1 MNFLSLPSLHGLR
14 PRRYG
19 LVSWSSHVPFAF
31 DLVADFRPRLV
42 VELGT
47 HSGESY
53 FAFCQAV
60 QESHAGTT
68 CYAVDTW
75 KGDAQA
81 GFYPEDVYADVFRH
95 NQEHYADFSYLV
107 RATFDDAVDRFVD
120 GSVDLI
126 HFDGLHTYE
135 AVRHDLTRWQP
146 KLSPRGVALFHDV
159 AARHDDFGAWRLWV
173 EIRREGQSFA
183 FRHGWG
189 LGVWKPAGGESTG
202 SPLLER
208 LFAADEVEAESIRQY
223 YVLANESLRGQQ
235 AAADNAHLRE
245 DLKAASL
252 RAEKLCEE
260 SGQRDEL
267 MRDEAARR
275 DELIRA
281 LQTERDEIRQE
292 LTSRPQALEP
302 VAPQLQ
308 VYFSRGGAFDEEN
321 SQRLSLV
328 PERWERLT
336 LVLPADWKTGRLRLD
351 PGSDFALADITGV
364 RIHTQTLGTEV
375 WKLLGSDLANAVQ
388 VGGSAQAIPM
398 ARTLRV
404 LCAAPDPQII
414 FPEIDLRDY
423 EEPLTLEIGLRLRT
437 TASNVIRSLQEL
449 ARALAEWPQ
458 VQARSRQLAASL
470 DAERAAHLSAAE
482 ALARERAAREEAAAA
497 LQLARADQA
506 TLPALRRQLDE
517 ARAASAHGQEQLV
530 DLQSELQEVQKEL
543 GAFTQAQKAM
553 DQEVAGLL
561 AELHDTHLRLSEKD
575 HALTELH
582 RQFEAKHA
590 EFLALDTRLVADHG
604 RLRSMRRS
612 FSWKLTLPLRA
623 MGRWLTGRTTAKQN
637 LALPVPPVHAS
648 DGQMASS
655 QARQKYRFHLDK
667 PTSWNQRT
675 RRVKVSG
682 WCVPQAAGE
691 PLPRLLLLRVGD
703 QRVETSCNVPRA
715 DVQAAHGNHPEWY
728 HCGFEVEVTLP
739 RGSSE
744 VNFEAQDERGDTQ
757 FLARF
762 STHAP
767 YADGLPHAPTES
779 NPAYDY
785 TAWIARYDSFSYDDR
800 RRLREKSRALPHR
813 PLISVVMPVYDTPE
827 QWLTKAIDSVRR
839 QFYPFWEL
847 CIADDCSPK
856 PHVREVLRRYEQL
869 DQRIKV
875 VYREEN
881 GHISAA
887 SNSALEIATGEFVAL
902 LDHDDEL
909 PAHALYM
916 VAAEINAHPLADVVY
931 SDEDKIDE
939 EGRRYNPYFKPD
951 WNPDLLQGQNFV
963 SHLGVY
969 RRAAVNEVQ
978 GFRVGFEG
986 CQDWDLVLRVT
997 EGLPAERI
1005 RHIPRI
1011 LYHWRA
1017 IEGST
1022 ARGVEE
1028 KDYIAGTS
1036 RRVVQE
1042 HCDRTGL
1049 DADVLPVP
1057 GGGYRVRRRLSAS
1070 PPLVSII
1077 IPTHN
1082 HCVLLRHGIKTL
1094 RERTTYPRY
1103 EVLVVDNRSN
1113 DPETLAYLEEL
1124 KHEDGVRVLR
1134 YAKPFNYSAINNF
1147 AVAHAQGDLIC
1158 LMNNDVEVITPGWL
1172 EEMVSQALRPEIGAV
1187 GALLYYPDDTVQHAG
1202 VVLGLGGVAGHIYN
1216 RMPRGM
1222 DGYFNRARLVQNYT
1236 AVTAACLLIRKTTFE
1251 EVGGLEERNLPVSF
1265 NDADLCLKVHAAG
1278 YRNLWTPFAELYHHE
1293 SASRGQED
1301 TPEKQARCKQE
1312 VDYMIE
1318 RWVDI
1323 LRMDPAHNPN
1333 ISLETSNFSYADPPR
1348 LAAPGLGLR
1357 RFG

>member
-1 MNFLSLPSLHGLR
+1 M
-14 PRRYG
+14 
-19 LVSWSSHVPFAF
+19 
-31 DLVADFRPRLV
+31 VADFRPRLV

-60 QESHAGTT
+60 RESRTGTA

-75 KGDAQA
+75 KGDVQA
-81 GFYPEDVYADVFRH
+81 GFYPEEVYADVFRH
-95 NQEHYADFSYLV
+95 NQEFYADFSYLV
-107 RATFDDAVDRFVD
+107 RASFDDAVDRFVD

-146 KLSPRGVALFHDV
+146 KLSPRGVALFHDI
-159 AARHDDFGAWRLWV
+159 AARHDDFGAWRLWE

-189 LGVWKPAGGESTG
+189 LGVWKPAGGEPTG

-208 LFAADEVEAESIRQY
+208 LFAADEIEAESIRQY
-223 YVLANESLRGQQ
+223 YILANEALRKQK
-235 AAADNAHLRE
+235 AVADNAHLQE
-245 DLKAASL
+245 DLKAADL
-252 RAEKLCEE
+252 RAEELREE
-260 SGQRDEL
+260 GKRRDERT
-267 MRDEAARR
+267 RDEAAQR
-275 DELIRA
+275 DELIRS
-281 LQTERDEIRQE
+281 LRTERDEIRQE
-292 LTSRPQALEP
+292 LVSRPQAVEP

-308 VYFSRGGAFDEEN
+308 VYFSREGAFDEAN

-336 LVLPADWKTGRLRLD
+336 LVLPSDWKGGRLRLD
-351 PGSDFALADITGV
+351 PGSDFALADIAGV
-364 RIHTQTLGTEV
+364 RIYTQTLGTEV
-375 WKLLGSDLANAVQ
+375 WKLLGSDLAAAAQ

-404 LCAAPDPQII
+404 LCAAPDPQIVL
-414 FPEIDLRDY
+414 PEIDLRDY

-437 TASNVIRSLQEL
+437 TASNVGRSFQEL
-449 ARALAEWPQ
+449 AQAFSEWPQ

-470 DAERAAHLSAAE
+470 DAEQAAHLSTAE
-482 ALARERAAREEAAAA
+482 ALAQERAAHEEAAAA
-497 LQLARADQA
+497 LQLARADHA
-506 TLPALRRQLDE
+506 TLPDLRRQLDE
-517 ARAASAHGQEQLV
+517 ARAASTHRQEQLV
-530 DLQSELQEVQKEL
+530 DLQSELQEAQEEL
-543 GAFTQAQKAM
+543 GVFTQAQNAM
-553 DQEVAGLL
+553 EREVAGLL
-561 AELHDTHLRLSEKD
+561 AELHDTHLHLAEKD
-575 HALTELH
+575 RALTEMH

-590 EFLALDTRLVADHG
+590 ELLALDARLVADHG

-623 MGRWLTGRTTAKQN
+623 MGRGLTGRTTAKQS

-648 DGQMASS
+648 DGQTASS
-655 QARQKYRFHLDK
+655 QAQQKYRFHLDK
-667 PTSWNQRT
+667 PTTWNQRT

-682 WCVPQAAGE
+682 WCVPQASGE

-703 QRVETSCNVPRA
+703 QRVEVSCNVLRA
-715 DVQAAHGNHPEWY
+715 DVQAAYGNHSEWQF
-728 HCGFEVEVTLP
+728 CGFEVEVTLP
-739 RGSSE
+739 HGSSE
-744 VNFEAQDERGDTQ
+744 VTFEAQDEWEDTQ

-762 STHAP
+762 SAHAP
-767 YADGLPHAPTES
+767 YVDGLLHASAET
-779 NPAYDY
+779 NLAYDY
-785 TAWIARYDSFSYDDR
+785 TAWVARYDSFSYDDR
-800 RRLREKSRALPHR
+800 RRLREQSRALPHR
-813 PLISVVMPVYDTPE
+813 PLISVVMPVYNTSE
-827 QWLTKAIDSVRR
+827 QWLTKAIDSVRW

-856 PHVREVLRRYEQL
+856 PHVREILRRYEQL

-916 VAAEINAHPLADVVY
+916 VAAEINAHPSADVIY

-969 RRAAVNEVQ
+969 RREAVNRAQ

-997 EGLPAERI
+997 EGLPAERV
-1005 RHIPRI
+1005 RHIPRV

-1022 ARGVEE
+1022 ARGIEE
-1028 KDYIAGTS
+1028 KDYILDTS
-1036 RRVVQE
+1036 RRVIQE
-1042 HCDRTGL
+1042 HCERTGV
-1049 DADVLPVP
+1049 DAEVLPVP
-1057 GGGYRVRRRLSAS
+1057 GGGYRVRRRLPAAL
-1070 PPLVSII
+1070 PLVSII

-1082 HCVLLRHGIKTL
+1082 QCALLRHGIEVL

-1103 EVLVVDNRSN
+1103 ELLVVDNRSS
-1113 DPETLAYLEEL
+1113 DPETLVYLDGL

-1134 YAKPFNYSAINNF
+1134 YAKPFNYSSINNF
-1147 AVAHAQGDLIC
+1147 AVAHAQGGLIC
-1158 LMNNDVEVITPGWL
+1158 LMNNDMEVITPGWL

-1187 GALLYYPDDTVQHAG
+1187 GALLYYPDDTIQHAG
-1202 VVLGLGGVAGHIYN
+1202 VVLGLGGVAGHIFN
-1216 RMPRGM
+1216 RMSRGT
-1222 DGYFNRARLVQNYT
+1222 DGYFNRARLVQSYT

-1251 EVGGLEERNLPVSF
+1251 EVGGLEEKNLPVSF
-1265 NDADLCLKVHAAG
+1265 NDADLCLKIHAAG

-1312 VDYMIE
+1312 VDYMIG
-1318 RWVDI
+1318 RWTDI

-1333 ISLETSNFSYADPPR
+1333 ISLETSSVSFADPPR
-1348 LAAPGLGLR
+1348 LAAPGFERG